1 MSVSVYCWKEKKTRW
16 NTRQIHMCSRRGGR
30 RREGR
35 VVLGAKYK
43 FTGREFWLLGTSTS
57 ALALRAAAKVS
68 GGCQAELAAHLP
80 VLLLHLQDLCPRAV
94 NRSRV
99 QLMIVSGRGRKRRGG
114 TGLPSVTPPVP
125 LVAHR
130 PTTASSSA
138 ALPRPTH
145 PLQALMFPRAAD
157 SIVTLLSLPS
167 LSPCTRD
174 TKPDRVPLPVI
185 SPNITRRTPGAFIA
199 AVCVAPLLQSLNNGK
214 LNEAG
219 IFFFFFFLETRCWML
234 KAKNAWL
241 LNWECFLCWM
251 QRFLL
256 RRREF

>member
-1 MSVSVYCWKEKKTRW
+1 
-16 NTRQIHMCSRRGGR
+16 MCSRRGGR

-99 QLMIVSGRGRKRRGG
+99 QLMIASGRGRKRREKKKGG
-114 TGLPSVTPPVP
+114 DGSAKCYSTCSTCRPPSHHCLLLCCPPTP
-125 LVAHR
+125 H
-130 PTTASSSA
+130 PT
-138 ALPRPTH
+138 
-145 PLQALMFPRAAD
+145 PLQALMFPCAAD

-167 LSPCTRD
+167 LSPCTKD

-219 IFFFFFFLETRCWML
+219 IIIFFFFLETRCW
-234 KAKNAWL
+234 L
-241 LNWECFLCWM
+241 LN
-251 QRFLL
+251 
-256 RRREF
+256 